1 MAAEDLPIDLSEAGF
16 MDDPE
21 DYYPPTPPPTKEI
34 FTMKSGKSITLH
46 LVGHSPTE
54 AHTLWNGAKIISD
67 YFEKDPSRIK
77 GKTMLELGAASGLPS
92 LVAAILGAKKAV
104 MTDFPDPDIVATMQR
119 NIDECDETM
128 EVKGRLAGTIDAMG
142 FIWGREPEPL
152 LERLSSDG
160 RDRFDV
166 LVLADLLF
174 RHSEHGALVKTIR
187 ETMRRSP
194 ESVAYVF
201 FTSYRPWKKD
211 LDMAFFDV
219 ARDAGLEVEQVEEV
233 HLEKPLFKD
242 DPGDLDVQKTVKGF
256 APNHA
261 AGPRPKKLNLDHLP
275 LEIVLRIY
283 EFALVER
290 PRWEKTHKPT
300 CKYKPK
306 FGDDI
311 YENPPFLQTKVT
323 VYADMTQK
331 TECSCSCA
339 KRTGLGLLL
348 ASRGVN
354 ELAAP
359 IFWSRN
365 TFCFLDA
372 IELIA
377 TVGRLLRP
385 AYVEMIRAIS
395 IMNPDQSGYTGH
407 VDYTLSKGKQRH
419 AFWDTLERCRGLE
432 SLDMPGAYI
441 SATKWFS
448 QRMAKLPKRA
458 PSLKTVRFNFLLT
471 FTSYDMW
478 SEYPSPWWDHYFPNV
493 IYARCSRSFSL
504 RDQDWNPKAVQELA
518 RGLKWNFRVYV
529 GTAIK
534 TSFLGASRER
544 PESYKDTFR
553 LAEGIDEHSSRR
565 RVTLPTGEATTVTF
579 YGFPLS
585 KRDRMDQARRKRAL
599 DGQQRKINRLTHA
612 QNEAVVKAK
621 EKRKV
626 KRETQVTENR
636 ESHNQ
641 AIADR
646 GQRLLDLKAEEDRAA
661 RKQQRKIDRTTKR
674 NAEIHRS
681 ERKRIR
687 CCVYG
692 RKHITVASLSGP
704 KDEDTFTRLA
714 GLDSQHTYLRQAHL
728 GNPTTAR
735 MSSTPHLSQ
744 LERDGFVVVRAI
756 VSPAKLERLRDASTK
771 ATSLARS
778 GGWPHVRTVGKQFP
792 PWSAADVAEKGIWG
806 VQHLMNPDLGGHDLF
821 AEQYFSEEVLSIVRE
836 LLQCS
841 DDDLVMELFNMLVRP
856 ESDFE
861 LRWHRDDIPAE
872 ASAQEEMER
881 LGKPAF
887 HAQYNFALFDD
898 DSLVVVPGS
907 HRRARTDTERAAGP
921 FEKVLPDQLVV
932 KLGPGDIVFY
942 NNNILHRGVYD
953 STKER
958 MTLHGSVGHVGG
970 SALRARNVLQHGV
983 GDWVAGCNFS
993 RLEGRDRERAEAMRE
1008 RLVKMGSASGEV
1020 GYSLQ
1025 G

>member
-1 MAAEDLPIDLSEAGF
+1 
-16 MDDPE
+16 
-21 DYYPPTPPPTKEI
+21 
-34 FTMKSGKSITLH
+34 MKSGKAITLH

-128 EVKGRLAGTIDAMG
+128 EVKGRLAETIDAMG

-160 RDRFDV
+160 QARFDV

-174 RHSEHGALVKTIR
+174 RHSEHGALVKTIK
-187 ETMRRSP
+187 ETMRKSP

-219 ARDAGLEVEQVEEV
+219 ARDAGLEVEQVEEI

-256 APNHA
+256 AVRWPAAAYAAMAQTTPTLTIQPNHA

-323 VYADMTQK
+323 VYADMRQK

-359 IFWSRN
+359 IFWSKN

-372 IELIA
+372 IEVIA

-407 VDYTLSKGKQRH
+407 VDFTLSKGKQRH
-419 AFWDTLERCRGLE
+419 AFWDTIERCTGLE

-441 SATKWFS
+441 SATKWFA
-448 QRMAKLPKRA
+448 QRMAKLSRKA
-458 PSLKTVRFNFLLT
+458 PSLKAVRFNFLLT
-471 FTSYDMW
+471 FTSFDMW

-504 RDQDWNPKAVQELA
+504 RDQDWSPKAVQELA
-518 RGLKWNFRVYV
+518 RSLKWNFRVYV

-534 TSFLGASRER
+534 TSFLGASKER
-544 PESYKDTFR
+544 PESYKDTFQ
-553 LAEGIDEHSSRR
+553 LAAGIDEHSSRR

-585 KRDRMDQARRKRAL
+585 KRDRMDQVRRKQAL
-599 DGQQRKINRLTHA
+599 DGEQRKINRLTHA

-621 EKRKV
+621 GMRKA

-636 ESHNQ
+636 ETHNQ

-661 RKQQRKIDRTTKR
+661 RKQQRKIDRMTKR

-681 ERKRIR
+681 ERKR
-687 CCVYG
+687 VPAG
-692 RKHITVASLSGP
+692 RVVSFTFRAQGRGYHYPPGRSRLSEHLPTSG
-704 KDEDTFTRLA
+704 TF
-714 GLDSQHTYLRQAHL
+714 GH
-728 GNPTTAR
+728 PTTAR

-744 LERDGFVVVRAI
+744 LERDGFVVVKAI
-756 VSPAKLERLRDASTK
+756 ASPAKLERLRDASTK

-792 PWSAADVAEKGIWG
+792 PWNLADAAEKGIWG

-881 LGKPAF
+881 LAKPAF

-953 STKER
+953 SSKER

-1008 RLVKMGSASGEV
+1008 RLVKMGGASGDV